1 MKSDFSIITVGLCPA
16 WDVTCYGERLDWGQH
31 KIVTSTSPRPAG
43 KAMNISRALAWMGE
57 KSVAAG
63 LWGREDYQQMLKAM
77 QPACPE
83 CSAGRPLRKFIKVR
97 MTAAEGGTRQNITV
111 VDIVKHREMHLR
123 HKSELVSKKA
133 LRKLKADLEK
143 IVGENSICV
152 FAGLMPE
159 GELVGDIV
167 RIIKDFANCG
177 AKIVVDTSGEALK
190 QIVDAEVVWLIK
202 PNVEELCE
210 LVGRKVRDEPVSL
223 AKAGRRLLDKVE
235 IILISR
241 GRKGAITVTR
251 KGAWQG
257 RCVGREKVLSTV
269 GCGDYLLAG
278 FLKGLKDE
286 SNVGAALQNAIRAA
300 TAKAWGWSGKRKWP
314 QVLKK
319 IKVEFG
325 RLG

>member
-77 QPACPE
+77 QA
-83 CSAGRPLRKFIKVR
+83 LRKFITVR
-97 MTAAEGGTRQNITV
+97 MTAAEGSTRRNITV

-133 LRKLKADLEK
+133 LRKLNADLEK
-143 IVGENSICV
+143 IVSENSICI

-159 GELVGDIV
+159 REFLGDIIG
-167 RIIKDFANCG
+167 IIKDCANCG
-177 AKIVVDTSGEALK
+177 ARTVVDTSGDALK
-190 QIVDAEVVWLIK
+190 QIVDTEVVWLIK

-223 AKAGRRLLDKVE
+223 AKAGWRLLDKVE

-241 GRKGAITVTR
+241 GRKGAVAVT
-251 KGAWQG
+251 KEGVWQG
-257 RCVGREKVLSTV
+257 CCVGSRKVLSTV

-278 FLKGLKDE
+278 FLKGLKD
-286 SNVGAALQNAIRAA
+286 GAGAEYAMQTAIKAA
-300 TAKAWGWSGKRKWP
+300 TAKAWGWTEIKFWP
-314 QVLKK
+314 QVRRRV
-319 IKVEFG
+319 KVRMEKVTDTA
-325 RLG
+325 RE